1 MAIGNENLVTNFFVP
16 YIGNLE
22 LSGLVTSKKNTI
34 RKCLFINF
42 LPKKISNLFLDQIL
56 SIKNRI
62 FEIKE
67 MTSFIK
73 FANYQESDAIFLK
86 IDVQGAEKNV
96 LESFFKLNIA
106 NKDII
111 ILIEVEL
118 DFDNSIAS
126 FLFNNGYKCLESN
139 DKDQLWLKESF
150 K

>member
-1 MAIGNENLVTNFFVP
+1 
-16 YIGNLE
+16 
-22 LSGLVTSKKNTI
+22 
-34 RKCLFINF
+34 
-42 LPKKISNLFLDQIL
+42 
-56 SIKNRI
+56 
-62 FEIKE
+62 